1 MFAGSHF
8 TPLKAVLFT
17 FPSRY
22 WFTIGCQLVF
32 SLAARSPRIHAGIH
46 VHCITQ
52 VPFWSIALSATR
64 LSRSMAGFSTPFAQ
78 SSMLRCKRSYNPP
91 ADAGVWTVP
100 LSLAATHGID
110 NFFLFL
116 RLLRCFTWP
125 GMARL
130 RVCTDAGVT
139 PFGHLRINACYPL
152 PEAFRSLLRPSS
164 PAGT

>member
-1 MFAGSHF
+1 MPSG
-8 TPLKAVLFT
+8 AVWLD
-17 FPSRY
+17 
-22 WFTIGCQLVF
+22 
-32 SLAARSPRIHAGIH
+32 
-46 VHCITQ
+46 
-52 VPFWSIALSATR
+52 ATR
-64 LSRSMAGFSTPFAQ
+64 LSRSMAGFSTPFA
-78 SSMLRCKRSYNPP
+78 SGLAARYRRSYNPP

-110 NFFLFL
+110 YFFLFL

-125 GMARL
+125 GMARF

-164 PAGT
+164 PDDAKASIICCNWFMQTRSILGVYLTHLHLHISKLDIMLSV